1 MKRDLSINQTEQSV
15 SQRRELLKGAVA
27 FTLLS
32 ALGSTVQVALAA
44 RQPTILRNTPLFA
57 YVGSRTTRERK
68 AHGDGISVYKVDT
81 ATGDLTLVQLV
92 RDLINPSFLAL
103 SKSGEYLY
111 TVHGDKSDISAF
123 KVDKLTGKLT
133 FLNQQSTQG
142 KNPVHLAIDPSG
154 KYIVVSNHIGGS
166 LAVLPLTSDGM
177 LQPVTQLV
185 PLKGEPGPHRIEQ
198 TQPKPH
204 FNPFDPTGKYVVVPD
219 KGTDRIDTF
228 RFEKGSLQSTKETF
242 VMSRE
247 GSGPRHLAFHPGG
260 KFVYVVNEIDSTV
273 TTYLFNPKN
282 GTMEPLQILST
293 LSDLYTGNNRAAEI
307 VIDAKGSMIYA
318 SNRGDDSI
326 AAFKIDPTN
335 GHLRFIST
343 TKALGKMPRFIT
355 LSPDENYIYALN
367 EASDDIVSFRIDKKS
382 GQLTSTGFKIKSGSP
397 VCMIFSNGIT

>member
-32 ALGSTVQVALAA
+32 TLSSTVQIALAA
-44 RQPTILRNTPLFA
+44 KQPTILKNTPLFA

-111 TVHGDKSDISAF
+111 TVHGDESDISAF

-166 LAVLPLTSDGM
+166 LAVLPLTSDGK

-185 PLKGEPGPHRIEQ
+185 PLEGETGPHRIEQ

-204 FNPFDPTGKYVVVPD
+204 FNPFDLTGKYVVVPD
-219 KGTDRIDTF
+219 KGTDRINTF
-228 RFEKGSLQSTKETF
+228 RFEKGSLQPTTESF

-273 TTYLFNPKN
+273 TTYLFNPTN

-307 VIDAKGSMIYA
+307 VIDAKGSMLYA

-343 TKALGKMPRFIT
+343 TKTLGKMPRFIT

-382 GQLTSTGFKIKSGSP
+382 SQITPTNFKIKSGSP
-397 VCMIFSNGIT
+397 VCMIFSNEIT